1 MPRFPALYGMSV
13 LIEAICVVI
22 PRKNLEAQYPG
33 GTERFLKHAARL
45 SSEHRYVCMDEDLIC
60 LSYFSPDAADRAIV
74 PLIQAGMTETHDD
87 AFADFAIVDQR
98 YGPTLPC
105 IWLMW
110 SHDPLG
116 LTSAG
121 LAGELPGELSTPE
134 GWTLEKSLRLKRVDI
149 RNFPD
154 RALKLADENGV
165 ETWLDFHT
173 GRITTRIANQPLY

>member
-1 MPRFPALYGMSV
+1 
-13 LIEAICVVI
+13 
-22 PRKNLEAQYPG
+22 
-33 GTERFLKHAARL
+33 
-45 SSEHRYVCMDEDLIC
+45 MDDDLIC

-74 PLIQAGMTETHDD
+74 PLIQAGLTETIDD

-105 IWLMW
+105 TWLIW
-110 SHDPLG
+110 SQDPLG
-116 LTSAG
+116 FTSAW
-121 LAGELPGELSTPE
+121 LAGALPGELSTPE
-134 GWTLEKSLRLKRVDI
+134 GWTLESSLRLRRVDI

-173 GRITTRIANQPLY
+173 GRITMRIANQPRY